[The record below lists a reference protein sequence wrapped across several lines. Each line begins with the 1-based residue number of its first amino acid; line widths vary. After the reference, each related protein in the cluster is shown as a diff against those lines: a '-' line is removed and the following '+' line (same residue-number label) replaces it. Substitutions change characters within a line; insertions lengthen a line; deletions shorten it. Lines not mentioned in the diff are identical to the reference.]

1 MGTCQSRPGFWS
13 SCFSFSGFWLWLSL
27 YPAGQEVS
35 QGRGSR
41 VAVEAGTLQR
51 NIRVQNNQI
60 QFIKDSKTNKESM
73 AETLR
78 EKAAKYERKQNEQT
92 RKTKKK
98 QDKIKT
104 KLSEFYQSIW
114 ILRTKD
120 LWGNGGLRLNH

>member
-1 MGTCQSRPGFWS
+1 
-13 SCFSFSGFWLWLSL
+13 
-27 YPAGQEVS
+27 
-35 QGRGSR
+35 
-41 VAVEAGTLQR
+41 
-51 NIRVQNNQI
+51 
-60 QFIKDSKTNKESM
+60 M

-120 LWGNGGLRLNH
+120 LWGNGGLRLNY

>member
-13 SCFSFSGFWLWLSL
+13 SCFSSGFWLWLSL

-92 RKTKKK
+92 KKTKKK
-98 QDKIKT
+98 KT
-104 KLSEFYQSIW
+104 RQNK
-114 ILRTKD
+114 
-120 LWGNGGLRLNH
+120 N